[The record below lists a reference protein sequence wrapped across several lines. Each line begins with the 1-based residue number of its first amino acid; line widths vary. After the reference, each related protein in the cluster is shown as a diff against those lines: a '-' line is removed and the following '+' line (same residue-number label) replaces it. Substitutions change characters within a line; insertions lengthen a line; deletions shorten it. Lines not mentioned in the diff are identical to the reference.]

1 MSTNTKAKA
10 LSKKLASHFRY
21 LEKTRKKTESLFHK
35 KIIVRRDIEIIYAG
49 LFLDIVTSF
58 EGFLEE
64 LFLNLLVDD
73 TIHHSKAVKAKFS
86 FNNIANS
93 RTIVCGDRNY
103 VDWFPYDFTIK
114 RAKIYFKSGKP
125 FTDFDKEDKKFLKEI
140 LYVRNALAHR
150 SKYSSKQFNKNVIK
164 DLPLTAKEKT
174 VTGFLRS
181 FYVYAPPQTRYEY
194 YVFQLAYLAKKLVQ

>member
-1 MSTNTKAKA
+1 MPTSTNT
-10 LSKKLASHFRY
+10 LFKKLTGHFRY
-21 LEKTRKKTESLFHK
+21 LEETRKKAESLFDK

-58 EGFLEE
+58 EAFIED

-73 TIHHSKAVKAKFS
+73 TIHPLKSVTAKFN
-86 FNNIANS
+86 FRNIASS
-93 RTIVCGDRNY
+93 RIIVCGGRNY
-103 VDWFPYDFTIK
+103 IDWFPYDFTIK

-125 FTDFDKEDKKFLKEI
+125 FTNFDKVEKKYIEEI
-140 LYVRNALAHR
+140 LYIRNALAHR
-150 SKYSSKQFNKNVIK
+150 SKYSIRQFDRNVIK
-164 DLPLTAKEKT
+164 DLPLTSKEKT

-181 FYVYAPPQTRYEY
+181 LYVYSPPQTRYEY